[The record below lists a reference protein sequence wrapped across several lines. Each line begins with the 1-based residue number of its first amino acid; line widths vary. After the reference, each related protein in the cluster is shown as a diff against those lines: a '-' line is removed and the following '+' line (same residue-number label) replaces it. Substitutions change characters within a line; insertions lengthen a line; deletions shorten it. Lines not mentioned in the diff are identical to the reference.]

1 MRNKVSPFLAL
12 ITIKTYICMNS
23 EMKALLTGYYLEL
36 GLTPSKTRMK
46 EQVQARAAIMVALR
60 EYTTTTAIGKLF
72 GMDHSSI
79 VHHCRKH
86 DANIMYW
93 DGYAKMFDIAK
104 KHCRMLRYK
113 SRQAKLK
120 TVRLEINRLKRIE
133 QKLIENSNPLLQ

>member
-1 MRNKVSPFLAL
+1 
-12 ITIKTYICMNS
+12 MNS

-72 GMDHSSI
+72 GMDHSSV

-86 DANIMYW
+86 DDNVLYW
-93 DGYAKMFDIAK
+93 KGYAKMFDIAK
-104 KHCRMLRYK
+104 KHCRTLRYK

-133 QKLIENSNPLLQ
+133 QKLIENLNPLLQ

>member
-1 MRNKVSPFLAL
+1 
-12 ITIKTYICMNS
+12 
-23 EMKALLTGYYLEL
+23 MKALLTGYYLEL

-72 GMDHSSI
+72 GMDHSSV

-86 DANIMYW
+86 DENIMYW

-104 KHCRMLRYK
+104 KHCRKLRYEP
-113 SRQAKLK
+113 RQAKLK

-133 QKLIENSNPLLQ
+133 QKLIENLNPLLQ